1 MKKSN
6 NDSPNSIDL
15 LNLSGGYQKENVKK
29 HIFSLL
35 NLDKVS
41 VDEIYKIID
50 PSNDQAFKILFNGN
64 YTINNINCL
73 QMAKSLIQ
81 YLL

>member
-15 LNLSGGYQKENVKK
+15 LNLSGGYLKENDKK
-29 HIFSLL
+29 HTFSLL
-35 NLDKVS
+35 NLYKVS

-50 PSNDQAFKILFNGN
+50 PLNKQAFK
-64 YTINNINCL
+64 NI
-73 QMAKSLIQ
+73 I
-81 YLL
+81 